1 MLDTRMIDGTRAI
14 SARIPSLVPKKKKEH
29 VVIDR
34 RACLF
39 FEVEESHDGG
49 R

>member
-34 RACLF
+34 DMLVYFLR
-39 FEVEESHDGG
+39 
-49 R
+49 